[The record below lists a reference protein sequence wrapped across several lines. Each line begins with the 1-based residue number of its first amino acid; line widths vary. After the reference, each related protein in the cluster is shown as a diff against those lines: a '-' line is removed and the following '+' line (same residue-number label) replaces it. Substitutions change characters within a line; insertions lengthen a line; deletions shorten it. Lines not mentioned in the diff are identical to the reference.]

1 MSKTRQFIKD
11 QPVLCIAFI
20 AALVTMFI
28 VPPDSGYSGYINR
41 AVLIQLFSLMTA
53 IAGLRSIGVFER
65 ATDCL
70 MKKAATVR
78 RLGQVFV
85 AVCFFASMLV
95 TNDVALLTFVPI
107 TLLALRKADQKSVIL
122 IVVLETAAANL
133 GSMLTPIG
141 NPQNLYIYDFYKLSA
156 ATFVK
161 TMAPAG
167 VASFVIL
174 MLLTL
179 LLPNEKCT
187 LSQAEGG
194 DIQKAPL
201 LGYCVLFAVCILTVL
216 RVVPDL
222 VCLLCAL
229 LCALILDKR
238 LLLKVDYPLLMTFVC
253 FFVFVGNIAR
263 IGAVSEL
270 FSHLINGRA
279 LIVSTLLS
287 QFISNVPAAV
297 MLSGFTGNGTQLLLG
312 VNLGGLGTLIA
323 SLASL
328 ISFQFYRKTDG
339 ANSVRYMAVFSVVGF
354 GMLIVLLG
362 MQMLILG

>member
-1 MSKTRQFIKD
+1 MSKAIHFIKD
-11 QPVLCIAFI
+11 QPVMFIAFI
-20 AALVTMFI
+20 AAAVTMLI

-41 AVLIQLFSLMTA
+41 TVLIQLFSLMTA

-65 ATDCL
+65 ATDRL
-70 MKKAATVR
+70 MKRAATVR

-107 TLLALRKADQKSVIL
+107 TLLALKSADQKSVIL

-167 VASFVIL
+167 IASIVIL

-187 LSQAEGG
+187 LSQSSDAE
-194 DIQKAPL
+194 IQAKPL
-201 LGYCVLFAVCILTVL
+201 IGYSLLFMVCILTVL

-222 VCLLCAL
+222 VCLLAAL
-229 LCALILDKR
+229 VCALILDKW

-263 IGAVSEL
+263 IGAVNDL

-279 LIVSTLLS
+279 MIVSTLLS

-328 ISFQFYRKTDG
+328 ISFQFYRKSEG
-339 ANSVRYMAVFSVVGF
+339 ADAVRYMAVFSAVGF
-354 GMLIVLLG
+354 GMLILLLG
-362 MQMLILG
+362 MQVLIG